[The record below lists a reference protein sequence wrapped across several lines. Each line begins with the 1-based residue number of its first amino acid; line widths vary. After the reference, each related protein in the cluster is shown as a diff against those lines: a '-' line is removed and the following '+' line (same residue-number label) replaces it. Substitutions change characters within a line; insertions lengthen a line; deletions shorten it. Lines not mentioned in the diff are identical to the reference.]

1 MSRVSEKNRQRGYT
15 QDMKKL
21 PIEDRKIAELA
32 RQARHC
38 NVFPLFLSNVY
49 RRDEAKHP
57 VAALL
62 KKLVPEAA
70 DYIGALD
77 DREFHELV
85 DSMSPGFGFMVGSG
99 AARSSREERERVA
112 IYYLGSEINRIY
124 LSLAKVVNAPIEE
137 SEVVELYPELRERFD
152 DDGLLYVD
160 DRFTLHDGGIEYK
173 QHMLHYHQF
182 LRRGFTSNPNFDFLG
197 AFARLFELTKDVN
210 TFRIAIDH
218 QRIMPLDAYMRLVE
232 MDTWFG
238 PRFDREKL
246 DDRNAVGLTIVKRN
260 QDSLFK
266 LSNDLDRTEF
276 FWSYRDGVKTLEVEE
291 ISNTGYRF
299 EQFNLNRYLHAERD
313 TVSRT
318 LRHVDGAVKVYVH
331 SDYPNRFESQMP
343 REAKSHRKVKVWR
356 IDGDVDVDHWLDL
369 IAMFFKSNEM
379 VIGYFDPERFEEV
392 FDERVRDYVKWKADQ
407 AE

>member
-182 LRRGFTSNPNFDFLG
+182 LRRGFTSNPNPKTSEKSCDGGMKTRKALC
-197 AFARLFELTKDVN
+197 
-210 TFRIAIDH
+210 
-218 QRIMPLDAYMRLVE
+218 LV
-232 MDTWFG
+232 
-238 PRFDREKL
+238 
-246 DDRNAVGLTIVKRN
+246 VC
-260 QDSLFK
+260 
-266 LSNDLDRTEF
+266 
-276 FWSYRDGVKTLEVEE
+276 
-291 ISNTGYRF
+291 
-299 EQFNLNRYLHAERD
+299 
-313 TVSRT
+313 
-318 LRHVDGAVKVYVH
+318 
-331 SDYPNRFESQMP
+331 
-343 REAKSHRKVKVWR
+343 
-356 IDGDVDVDHWLDL
+356 
-369 IAMFFKSNEM
+369 
-379 VIGYFDPERFEEV
+379 
-392 FDERVRDYVKWKADQ
+392 
-407 AE
+407 

>member
-1 MSRVSEKNRQRGYT
+1 
-15 QDMKKL
+15 
-21 PIEDRKIAELA
+21 
-32 RQARHC
+32 
-38 NVFPLFLSNVY
+38 
-49 RRDEAKHP
+49 
-57 VAALL
+57 
-62 KKLVPEAA
+62 
-70 DYIGALD
+70 
-77 DREFHELV
+77 
-85 DSMSPGFGFMVGSG
+85 
-99 AARSSREERERVA
+99 
-112 IYYLGSEINRIY
+112 
-124 LSLAKVVNAPIEE
+124 
-137 SEVVELYPELRERFD
+137 
-152 DDGLLYVD
+152 
-160 DRFTLHDGGIEYK
+160 
-173 QHMLHYHQF
+173 
-182 LRRGFTSNPNFDFLG
+182 
-197 AFARLFELTKDVN
+197 
-210 TFRIAIDH
+210 
-218 QRIMPLDAYMRLVE
+218 MPLDAYMRLVE